1 MLYNLP
7 LSFIIYHCAISSSL
21 KYNHLSVSSNFT
33 QTNFVLFTKL
43 MHYELCQLKLPNYTL
58 RSFYVLSKITS
69 KPTMY
74 KISPLSA
81 SPMSNHL
88 VVRLSPLSDYLLSE
102 YPLSEIH
109 CQSYAT
115 TMVVKLYKISIIK
128 KCTSPL
134 SCHQQI

>member
-1 MLYNLP
+1 MLYR
-7 LSFIIYHCAISSSL
+7 SR
-21 KYNHLSVSSNFT
+21 
-33 QTNFVLFTKL
+33 VLFTKL
-43 MHYELCQLKLPNYTL
+43 MHYKLCQKKLPNYSL
-58 RSFYVLSKITS
+58 RSMYVLSKITS
-69 KPTMY
+69 KSTMY
-74 KISPLSA
+74 KISPLSS

-128 KCTSPL
+128 NAPLLSLVINKYNYTSVSTVSYNDCRSIVAMYRSL
-134 SCHQQI
+134 LFLCFFL